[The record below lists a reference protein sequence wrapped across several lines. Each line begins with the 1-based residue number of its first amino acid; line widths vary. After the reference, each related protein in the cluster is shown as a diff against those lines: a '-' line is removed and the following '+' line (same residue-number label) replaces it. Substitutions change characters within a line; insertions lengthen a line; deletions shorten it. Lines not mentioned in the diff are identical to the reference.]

1 MLWLSRKDIEHI
13 SRRLLRDYL
22 KKVPQKV
29 DHIDPADFAEKMC
42 GLQFTF
48 ADISEAHDAIGLTA
62 TSGVI
67 ITIPQR
73 DGTRLDYELDGK
85 TAFID
90 QSLVAENQIGR
101 LNFTMMHEAAHQ
113 LFWMLYPEEYEV
125 QTPRCV
131 FRMADE
137 HTQYPVLDWEEW
149 QTNVLTSYLLL
160 PKELVYRHI
169 QMRKENYGK
178 SPSETIHPLSRKAIC
193 GCCGTVLRRKPQRG
207 KYYWCCMRHDTNREE
222 CPLMPISETSL
233 CESFCRL
240 YYKLKHQSI
249 PILEQMLTNLQMI
262 RNRRMLWSPDIVALN
277 KRISDL
283 SSQNQTLAF
292 LKQQGL
298 VDPDIFIAKTNELT
312 KQLRQVKLEKEKL
325 MDAESDMTALQTRDL
340 IDLLEGGPEFLDSFD
355 AELFGE
361 LVEKIIIESNDSVR
375 FCLKNG
381 LELRE
386 SIERTV
392 R

>member
-62 TSGVI
+62 TSEVI

-131 FRMADE
+131 FRISCKMSA
-137 HTQYPVLDWEEW
+137 TQEMHFSRKGIQQTRSRGKRNATEE
-149 QTNVLTSYLLL
+149 NERSSSSSAA
-160 PKELVYRHI
+160 
-169 QMRKENYGK
+169 MR
-178 SPSETIHPLSRKAIC
+178 PLSRRRCLTKLSSC
-193 GCCGTVLRRKPQRG
+193 GKHERESQRRFTTLFQGRYAVLAERVFGRRKSIKNGIGAAAIMKR
-207 KYYWCCMRHDTNREE
+207 DTNVRL
-222 CPLMPISETSL
+222 PLYQKSKFRNPSAAYTIS
-233 CESFCRL
+233 
-240 YYKLKHQSI
+240 
-249 PILEQMLTNLQMI
+249 
-262 RNRRMLWSPDIVALN
+262 
-277 KRISDL
+277 
-283 SSQNQTLAF
+283 
-292 LKQQGL
+292 
-298 VDPDIFIAKTNELT
+298 
-312 KQLRQVKLEKEKL
+312 
-325 MDAESDMTALQTRDL
+325 
-340 IDLLEGGPEFLDSFD
+340 
-355 AELFGE
+355 
-361 LVEKIIIESNDSVR
+361 
-375 FCLKNG
+375 
-381 LELRE
+381 
-386 SIERTV
+386 
-392 R
+392 

>member
-113 LFWMLYPEEYEV
+113 LFWMLYPEEYEA

-131 FRMADE
+131 FRMTDE
-137 HTQYPVLDWEEW
+137 HALFFDERSERELEERMG
-149 QTNVLTSYLLL
+149 VH
-160 PKELVYRHI
+160 R
-169 QMRKENYGK
+169 M
-178 SPSETIHPLSRKAIC
+178 TIHNRKIRI
-193 GCCGTVLRRKPQRG
+193 LQ
-207 KYYWCCMRHDTNREE
+207 
-222 CPLMPISETSL
+222 
-233 CESFCRL
+233 
-240 YYKLKHQSI
+240 KLKK
-249 PILEQMLTNLQMI
+249 ML
-262 RNRRMLWSPDIVALN
+262 R
-277 KRISDL
+277 
-283 SSQNQTLAF
+283 
-292 LKQQGL
+292 
-298 VDPDIFIAKTNELT
+298 
-312 KQLRQVKLEKEKL
+312 
-325 MDAESDMTALQTRDL
+325 
-340 IDLLEGGPEFLDSFD
+340 
-355 AELFGE
+355 
-361 LVEKIIIESNDSVR
+361 
-375 FCLKNG
+375 
-381 LELRE
+381 
-386 SIERTV
+386 
-392 R
+392 

>member
-73 DGTRLDYELDGK
+73 DGTKLDYELDGK

-113 LFWMLYPEEYEV
+113 LFWMLYPEEYEA

-131 FRMADE
+131 FRMTDE
-137 HTQYPVLDWEEW
+137 HTNTYTTP
-149 QTNVLTSYLLL
+149 
-160 PKELVYRHI
+160 
-169 QMRKENYGK
+169 
-178 SPSETIHPLSRKAIC
+178 
-193 GCCGTVLRRKPQRG
+193 
-207 KYYWCCMRHDTNREE
+207 
-222 CPLMPISETSL
+222 
-233 CESFCRL
+233 
-240 YYKLKHQSI
+240 
-249 PILEQMLTNLQMI
+249 
-262 RNRRMLWSPDIVALN
+262 
-277 KRISDL
+277 
-283 SSQNQTLAF
+283 
-292 LKQQGL
+292 
-298 VDPDIFIAKTNELT
+298 
-312 KQLRQVKLEKEKL
+312 
-325 MDAESDMTALQTRDL
+325 
-340 IDLLEGGPEFLDSFD
+340 
-355 AELFGE
+355 
-361 LVEKIIIESNDSVR
+361 
-375 FCLKNG
+375 
-381 LELRE
+381 
-386 SIERTV
+386 ERTADREAASALLSPTVVWDAFATGEPTPKIFTV
-392 R
+392 RT

>member
-1 MLWLSRKDIEHI
+1 MQMLWLSRKDIEHI

-113 LFWMLYPEEYEV
+113 LLWMLYPEEYEA

-131 FRMADE
+131 FRIQTEQQELKKQYSSHITMA
-137 HTQYPVLDWEEW
+137 
-149 QTNVLTSYLLL
+149 
-160 PKELVYRHI
+160 R
-169 QMRKENYGK
+169 
-178 SPSETIHPLSRKAIC
+178 IC
-193 GCCGTVLRRKPQRG
+193 PYC
-207 KYYWCCMRHDTNREE
+207 
-222 CPLMPISETSL
+222 
-233 CESFCRL
+233 
-240 YYKLKHQSI
+240 
-249 PILEQMLTNLQMI
+249 
-262 RNRRMLWSPDIVALN
+262 
-277 KRISDL
+277 
-283 SSQNQTLAF
+283 QN
-292 LKQQGL
+292 
-298 VDPDIFIAKTNELT
+298 
-312 KQLRQVKLEKEKL
+312 KLEILCKGNHGAVYVKC
-325 MDAESDMTALQTRDL
+325 
-340 IDLLEGGPEFLDSFD
+340 PHC
-355 AELFGE
+355 GE
-361 LVEKIIIESNDSVR
+361 QVFFPPVAFRLNR
-375 FCLKNG
+375 F
-381 LELRE
+381 
-386 SIERTV
+386 
-392 R
+392 

>member
-113 LFWMLYPEEYEV
+113 LFWMLYPEEYEA

-131 FRMADE
+131 FRMTDE
-137 HTQYPVLDWEEW
+137 HAAQVMT
-149 QTNVLTSYLLL
+149 
-160 PKELVYRHI
+160 
-169 QMRKENYGK
+169 
-178 SPSETIHPLSRKAIC
+178 
-193 GCCGTVLRRKPQRG
+193 QRG
-207 KYYWCCMRHDTNREE
+207 
-222 CPLMPISETSL
+222 
-233 CESFCRL
+233 
-240 YYKLKHQSI
+240 
-249 PILEQMLTNLQMI
+249 
-262 RNRRMLWSPDIVALN
+262 
-277 KRISDL
+277 
-283 SSQNQTLAF
+283 
-292 LKQQGL
+292 
-298 VDPDIFIAKTNELT
+298 IA
-312 KQLRQVKLEKEKL
+312 
-325 MDAESDMTALQTRDL
+325 
-340 IDLLEGGPEFLDSFD
+340 
-355 AELFGE
+355 
-361 LVEKIIIESNDSVR
+361 
-375 FCLKNG
+375 
-381 LELRE
+381 
-386 SIERTV
+386 
-392 R
+392 